1 MRRPTLKKGMSTFV
15 GCDVGE
21 RRLGLLESAFEA
33 DSNIQNL
40 FKQGLLSATLEDG
53 RVWLAL
59 TEKGKRHV
67 LPREKYWSQL

>member
-1 MRRPTLKKGMSTFV
+1 MRMPSLKKGMSTFV

-21 RRLGLLESAFEA
+21 KRLGLLQRTFEA

-40 FKQGLLSATLEDG
+40 FKQGLLSATTEDG

-67 LPREKYWSQL
+67 IPREKYWSQL

>member
-1 MRRPTLKKGMSTFV
+1 MRIPALKKGMTTFV

-21 RRLGLLESAFEA
+21 RRLGLLQRAFDA

-67 LPREKYWSQL
+67 IPREKYWSQL